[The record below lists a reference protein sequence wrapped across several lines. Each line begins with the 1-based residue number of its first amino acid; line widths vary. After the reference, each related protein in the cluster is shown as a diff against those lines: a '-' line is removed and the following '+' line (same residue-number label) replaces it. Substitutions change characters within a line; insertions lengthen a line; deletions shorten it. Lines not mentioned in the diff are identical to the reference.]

1 VNCRQALTY
10 ARQTLE
16 NRGIENPSLEG
27 EILVRFVLEFD
38 RGGLFAN
45 PDLLM
50 TPVQIENLSGLIE
63 RRLSGEPSAYIT
75 GYKEFYGLK
84 LKVDPRVLI
93 PRSETELLVEKAIGV
108 YREYHCT
115 TLADI
120 GTGSGCIAISLAKEL
135 KEAVIFAI
143 DKSLPA
149 LEVAEEN
156 AAMHEIRNRINFL
169 HGNLL
174 EPLSVPV
181 DMIIA
186 NLPYIKEDEVNGL
199 FEPALAL
206 NGGPDGLNILRELI
220 KEVPGKINKRGFLF
234 LEIGQGQADEVKTIL
249 HKAFTSG
256 VIQIFNDL
264 AGIERV
270 VSLRL
275 TS

>member
-1 VNCRQALTY
+1 VNCRQALAH

-16 NRGIENPSLEG
+16 NKGIENPSLEG
-27 EILVRFVLEFD
+27 EILVRIVLGFD
-38 RGGLFAN
+38 RADLFAN
-45 PDLLM
+45 LDLIM
-50 TPVQIENLSGLIE
+50 IPAQIEKLSALVE

-84 LKVDPRVLI
+84 LKVDARVLI
-93 PRSETELLVEKAIGV
+93 PRPETELLVEKAIDICKEKD
-108 YREYHCT
+108 YPT
-115 TLADI
+115 IADI

-135 KEAVIFAI
+135 KAPVIFAI

-156 AAMHEIRNRINFL
+156 AAMHGVKNRIHFL

-174 EPLSVPV
+174 EPLPCPV
-181 DMIIA
+181 DIVIA
-186 NLPYIKEDEVNGL
+186 NLPYVKKDEVNGK
-199 FEPALAL
+199 FEPTLAL
-206 NGGPDGLNILRELI
+206 DGGPDGLNIIRELI
-220 KEVPGKINKRGFLF
+220 NKVPGKIKKRGFLF

-249 HKAFTSG
+249 HKAFPLG